1 MKFLKLI
8 SALMAV
14 FLPVAA
20 LADVK
25 MPSIFSD
32 NMMLQQATSVKIFG
46 KADAGE
52 KITVKASW
60 GAENSATAAVDGKW
74 ELYLDTP
81 AATSCPQSLEIKGES
96 GIVRIENVLIGE
108 VWLCTGQSNME
119 FPICR
124 QGDGSWAT
132 GMLGAEEELADSDY
146 PEIRLFQVAHQLAPD
161 GGKDDVEGKWT
172 VCNAGDLYDFS
183 AVAYVFGKRLHKE
196 LGVPVG
202 IVQDTWGGTIIEAW
216 TSMEIM
222 ENNPDYADVLE
233 RYSLEKMEKAGYPWK
248 VPSTLWNG
256 MIAPIA
262 GFTVKGNIWYQG
274 ESNVFADKHYAQALV
289 NLINSWREAWGQPDM
304 PFYFAQIAPY
314 ANAPSLG
321 VRDAQFQV
329 WLESGL
335 KNVGMVATVDVGD
348 SIDIHPRNKK
358 AVGERFARWAL
369 AKQYGRDVACSG
381 PVFKSLS
388 QEDGRLVLEFDYAEG
403 GLSTSDGE
411 PVKAFEVA
419 GSDKVFRPAAA
430 EIKGS
435 RIEVHSPDVA
445 EPVAV
450 RYAWKD
456 FCRVNL
462 VNAGGLPAVPFRSDS
477 WSIYR

>member
-1 MKFLKLI
+1 MKGNLRLFVVLVVLAVSSVVMSAAVKL
-8 SALMAV
+8 
-14 FLPVAA
+14 
-20 LADVK
+20 
-25 MPSIFSD
+25 PSIFSD
-32 NMMLQQATSVKIFG
+32 NMMLQQSTSVKIFG
-46 KADAGE
+46 MADAGE

-81 AATSCPQSLEIKGES
+81 AATSCPQSLEIKGKSCTE
-96 GIVRIENVLIGE
+96 RIENVLIGE

-119 FPICR
+119 FPVCP

-202 IVQDTWGGTIIEAW
+202 IV
-216 TSMEIM
+216 
-222 ENNPDYADVLE
+222 
-233 RYSLEKMEKAGYPWK
+233 KAGYPWK

-256 MIAPIA
+256 MIVPIA

-274 ESNVFADKHYAQALV
+274 ESNVFADKHYAQALI
-289 NLINSWREAWGQPDM
+289 NLINSWRRAWGQPDM
-304 PFYFAQIAPY
+304 PFYFSQIAPY

-329 WLESGL
+329 WRKSGL
-335 KNVGMVATVDVGD
+335 KNVGMVATADVGD

-369 AKQYGRDVACSG
+369 AKQYGRDVVYSG

-388 QEDGRLVLEFDYAEG
+388 QEGGRLVLEFDYAEG

-419 GSDKVFRPAAA
+419 GSDKVFCPAIA
-430 EIKGS
+430 EIKGG
-435 RIEVHSPDVA
+435 RIEVYSPDVA

-462 VNAGGLPAVPFRSDS
+462 INAGGLPAVPFRSDS
-477 WSIYR
+477 W